1 MPYVSPPGAGPV
13 NITSLSLYD
22 DHVGTL
28 HPTYSKLAKMRE
40 KCRDVV
46 SGQDTIKSKT
56 TKYLPKLSGQD
67 DEAYKNYVNRA
78 LFFSIGA
85 KSLQAIVGMAS
96 LKRPKITAPPVMLES
111 YFNFTENLTFVE
123 QYVRMVSEVSLQN
136 QSYAYV
142 EWPKG
147 GGDAYTVVLPAESV
161 INWDFDENG
170 EFSLVVIR
178 EDYYKK
184 VSKYRH
190 EFVIRHRELCIEN
203 GVYVQNIFENN
214 VKIQTVKPI
223 VLNQP
228 LKKIPFIAFHSKGLG
243 ITDEPP
249 LLLDIANINISH
261 YMTSAD
267 LEHGRHFTGLP
278 TPIITG
284 ATTDSKLYIGS
295 NQFIVLPDKNANA
308 KYLEFTGQGL
318 ASLEKALQEKQSM
331 LASLSARLLDNSS
344 KGSEAT
350 DAVKLRY
357 LSETASLTTIVKTIN
372 VVLNMLYNIIAES
385 LRESPKS
392 VNIVLDTDFLGTQ
405 MSHSDMSA
413 LFDAYIAGAI
423 DLDTLIY
430 NLRVGQRLN
439 PESTDDDVKAQI
451 QKRKDEIAEAA
462 KQSKPEP
469 QSNNPKPNTSEK

>member
-1 MPYVSPPGAGPV
+1 MPYVSPPGAGQT
-13 NITSLSLYD
+13 NIKSLNLYD
-22 DHVGTL
+22 DNIGTL
-28 HPTYSKLAKMRE
+28 HPTYVKLAGMRE

-46 SGQDTIKSKT
+46 SGQDIIKSKT

-67 DEAYKNYVNRA
+67 DTSYKNYLNRA

-96 LKRPKITAPPVMLES
+96 LKRPKVTAPPDIMEK
-111 YFNFTENLTFVE
+111 YFNFTENLTFIE

-136 QSYAYV
+136 QAYAYV
-142 EWPKG
+142 EWPSN
-147 GGDAYTVVLPAESV
+147 GGDAYTVILPAESV
-161 INWDFDENG
+161 INWDYDDNG
-170 EFSLVVIR
+170 DFNLVVIK
-178 EDYYKK
+178 EDYWKK
-184 VSKYRH
+184 VSKYKR
-190 EFVIRHRELCIEN
+190 EFVVRHRELAIEN

-214 VKIQTVKPI
+214 VKVQTITPT
-223 VLNQP
+223 VLGQP
-228 LKKIPFIAFHSKGLG
+228 LKKIPFVAFHSKGLG
-243 ITDEPP
+243 VSDEPP

-284 ATTDSKLYIGS
+284 ASTDSKLYIGS

-405 MSHSDMSA
+405 MSHTDMST
-413 LFDAYIAGAI
+413 LFEAYIGGAL

-439 PESTDDDVKAQI
+439 PESTDDEIKAEI
-451 QKRKDEIAEAA
+451 IKRKNEIVEAA
-462 KQSKPEP
+462 KQ
-469 QSNNPKPNTSEK
+469 NNPQPQPNNPQPNTSEK